1 MTYLTPQQLA
11 DRWGLRP
18 ATLADWRVK
27 GQGPRFVKP
36 GRTLKARVR
45 YSLDEIEAW
54 ERANQH
60 DHTADLT
67 N

>member
-1 MTYLTPQQLA
+1 MIFLSPQQLA
-11 DRWGLRP
+11 ERWGLRP

-27 GQGPRFVKP
+27 GQGPPFLKP

-45 YSLDEIEAW
+45 YRLNDVEDW

-60 DHTADLT
+60 RNTGELV
-67 N
+67 